1 MHLDTC
7 WCINSV
13 YIQNCGSFFFIVV
26 FSNIFK
32 GDIIGFYP
40 LIILRLTLDLSW
52 SNRSHTE
59 IKYCGII
66 QVCKAKCSW
75 VSTFLLVRGDVISW
89 VSYAMAP
96 EKITLTWFIYKLR
109 KELYDCQVFFANYTN
124 ISKCVCLEYT
134 LDIYQVQNRPQH
146 YLSSC

>member
-1 MHLDTC
+1 MGHCSNASGYLLMY
-7 WCINSV
+7 NSV
-13 YIQNCGSFFFIVV
+13 YIQNCGSFFFFCCILKY
-26 FSNIFK
+26 IFK

-59 IKYCGII
+59 MKYFGII
-66 QVCKAKCSW
+66 QVCKAHYSW

-96 EKITLTWFIYKLR
+96 EKITLTWFTNYGKNYTI
-109 KELYDCQVFFANYTN
+109 VSFFANYTN
-124 ISKCVCLEYT
+124 LLRIYIGHLPSSK
-134 LDIYQVQNRPQH
+134 
-146 YLSSC
+146 

>member
-59 IKYCGII
+59 MKYFGII
-66 QVCKAKCSW
+66 QVCKAQYSW

-96 EKITLTWFIYKLR
+96 EKTTLTWFTNYGK
-109 KELYDCQVFFANYTN
+109 NYT
-124 ISKCVCLEYT
+124 IVSFFCKLHKYFKMRLLRIYIGHLPSSK
-134 LDIYQVQNRPQH
+134 
-146 YLSSC
+146 